1 MDVDAAP
8 TGDAASWALAEAHN
22 APSDLKPLLE
32 RAAELLSRRLYYQLS
47 STLSDIIARPS
58 SASLQVELYQ
68 RFISEVSGKL
78 DPLALVGLAVRVARQ
93 YARPEEAVAFL
104 EGVTERLDAS
114 KAPEARV
121 MAVIETASYRLHL
134 GQLDQTK
141 LAIDQSSVVL
151 DGLPS
156 IEITV
161 HASFYRV
168 SGEYHKVKAEY
179 ADFYRASLLYLAC
192 VDVHRDLSAIDRVH
206 RAHDLA
212 VSALLGTTIY
222 NFGELLMHPILDSLL
237 GTSHEWLRKLL
248 FAFNEGAIGKFES
261 LMPLFPQE
269 PILQESHAFLRQK
282 ICLMALIEAI
292 FLRPAGSRIIRFDVV
307 AQETRL
313 PEAEV
318 EHLIMKALSLGLIR
332 GAIDEVARTV
342 SVTWVQPRVLDK
354 PQITALRDRIADWC
368 GRVAE
373 TGRFASSVAPELL
386 TAQ

>member
-8 TGDAASWALAEAHN
+8 AGDAASWALAEAHN

-168 SGEYHKVKAEY
+168 SGEYHKVRGAGGRTMLT
-179 ADFYRASLLYLAC
+179 APGQGRVRRLLPRLAPLPGLRRRPQRPQRDRPRPPRARSGRVRPARDHHLQLRRARASLGMSGSDSAAHASHPRLVARDIARVASQAALRLQRGRDRQVRV
-192 VDVHRDLSAIDRVH
+192 VDA
-206 RAHDLA
+206 
-212 VSALLGTTIY
+212 AL
-222 NFGELLMHPILDSLL
+222 
-237 GTSHEWLRKLL
+237 
-248 FAFNEGAIGKFES
+248 
-261 LMPLFPQE
+261 
-269 PILQESHAFLRQK
+269 
-282 ICLMALIEAI
+282 
-292 FLRPAGSRIIRFDVV
+292 PAGGASR
-307 AQETRL
+307 A
-313 PEAEV
+313 A
-318 EHLIMKALSLGLIR
+318 
-332 GAIDEVARTV
+332 
-342 SVTWVQPRVLDK
+342 
-354 PQITALRDRIADWC
+354 
-368 GRVAE
+368 
-373 TGRFASSVAPELL
+373 
-386 TAQ
+386 